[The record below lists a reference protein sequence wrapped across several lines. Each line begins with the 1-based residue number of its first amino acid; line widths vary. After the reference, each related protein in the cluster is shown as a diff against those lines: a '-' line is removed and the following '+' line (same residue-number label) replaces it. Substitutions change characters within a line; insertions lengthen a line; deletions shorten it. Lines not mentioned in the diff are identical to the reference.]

1 VIPSTIYLRTALFSV
16 GGPDAHV
23 PPGTLILR
31 GDILA
36 REGGVLRVDVR
47 ACLDEKGRVL
57 AEPAEGTRILEIPMA
72 KVDHLH
78 TPNP

>member
-1 VIPSTIYLRTALFSV
+1 MILSTIYLRTALFSV

-31 GDILA
+31 GDILS
-36 REGGVLRVDVR
+36 REAGVLRVDVR

-57 AEPAEGTRILEIPMA
+57 AEPVDGSRVLEIPMA

-78 TPNP
+78 TPKS